1 MISKQNVYVS
11 TIFTYHAK
19 NPFEVSYNF
28 NTSYLDIKIDG
39 YFVGNVKMDSVLNL
53 YHLRD
58 ALKELITEIEKE
70 SSMKTKWSV
79 QDILDFK
86 PCDRYTENNITRLFK
101 SVGCKKYITLDKIVK
116 LDITVDDLFWLIL
129 RPEFI
134 PEKELHL
141 FAIWCFEK
149 IAQPIWEKYY
159 PNDNRPQE
167 AIRIKKLWLK
177 GKATNEELE
186 AAGEAAWAAA
196 WAAREAAAG
205 AAAWAAARTAR
216 TAAAAA
222 WAAWEAAGPAVRAAA
237 GEAARAAEKKQIIKV
252 INKLKGDI

>member
-1 MISKQNVYVS
+1 M
-11 TIFTYHAK
+11 K
-19 NPFEVSYNF
+19 N
-28 NTSYLDIKIDG
+28 
-39 YFVGNVKMDSVLNL
+39 
-53 YHLRD
+53 
-58 ALKELITEIEKE
+58 
-70 SSMKTKWSV
+70 KWSV

-86 PCDRYTENNITRLFK
+86 PCDRYTENHIIDLFK
-101 SVGCKKYITLDKIVK
+101 SVGCKKYITLDKIVQ
-116 LDITVDDLFWLIL
+116 LDISVDDLFWLIL

-167 AIRIKKLWLK
+167 AIRIKKLWLE
-177 GKATNEELE
+177 GKATIEELE
-186 AAGEAAWAAA
+186 ATGEAAREAAGAAA
-196 WAAREAAAG
+196 WAAAG
-205 AAAWAAARTAR
+205 AAAWAAAWAAWEAAW
-216 TAAAAA
+216 AAAAA
-222 WAAWEAAGPAVRAAA
+222 AAAAGEAAGPAVRAAA